1 MSVGIDQAQSNG
13 PVNVLIAGTAPGTK
27 GDTGLGIS
35 EIALSSGG
43 NAVITMTDGSTRTVD
58 ATALSDLATKGAL
71 TELGSGGLPEID
83 LSKATIGQYTM
94 ADVALAALG
103 KSGLPV
109 DVTNNGGLIMA
120 GATPLPDGYV
130 SNGGV
135 VMQTTAAG

>member
-13 PVNVLIAGTAPGTK
+13 PLNVQINGSAPGTK

-35 EIALSSGG
+35 EIAMGSAGQ
-43 NAVITMTDGSTRTVD
+43 AVITMTDGSTRTVD
-58 ATALSDLATKGAL
+58 ATALSEIATKAAL
-71 TELGSGGLPEID
+71 EELGSGGLPEID
-83 LSKATIGQYTM
+83 LSHATIGQYTM
-94 ADVALAALG
+94 EDVAFAALG

-120 GATPLPDGYV
+120 GPTPLPDGYM

>member
-13 PVNVLIAGTAPGTK
+13 PLNVQINGSAPGTK

-35 EIALSSGG
+35 EIAMGSGG
-43 NAVITMTDGSTRTVD
+43 NAIITMTDGSTRTVD
-58 ATALSDLATKGAL
+58 ATALSDLAAKGAL
-71 TELGSGGLPEID
+71 EELGSGGLPEID
-83 LSKATIGQYTM
+83 LSQAVIGSYKM
-94 ADVALAALG
+94 SDVALAALG

-120 GATPLPDGYV
+120 GPTPLPDGYM